1 MPKKSK
7 HEDPYAVREAQAYAN
22 PIASREFILDQ
33 LKQADRPL
41 TRQELEAMLGLE
53 GDEQREAL
61 RRRLRAMERDG
72 QVHCNRRGGYG
83 PLDKMNLVRGRIQAH
98 REGYGFLIPDTGGED
113 LYVSS
118 RQMSQVFDGDIVLAR
133 ISGIDR
139 RGRQEGA
146 IVQVLEHNT
155 RQLVGRYQEQDG
167 LGFVVPD
174 SPRIHH
180 DVLIP
185 SHARGD
191 ARTGQYVVV
200 AITAQP
206 GRRSP
211 PRGEVIEV
219 LGDHMAPG
227 MEIEVAIRNY
237 GLPFQWPHEVIEE
250 AQALAPEPD
259 EQDKQGRVD
268 IRDLPLMT
276 IDGEDARD
284 FDDAVYCEA
293 RKGGGWR
300 LWVAIADVSHYVPV
314 GSALDAEARLRGT
327 SVYFPDRVVPMLPEA
342 LSNGLCSLKP
352 NVDRLCMVCEMTIS
366 AAGRLSGYRFF
377 EGVMRSQARLTYTQ
391 VAAMVDPEHR
401 AHAQWA
407 RELAP
412 MLPHVQELHRL
423 YKALRGARE
432 QRGAIDF
439 ETTETRVIFSAERKI
454 ERIVPVERNDAHKLI
469 EECMLAAN
477 VATARLLE
485 KVKLGALYRVHV
497 GPTQD
502 KLLLLRK
509 FLGELGLDLGGGDK
523 PKPTD
528 YQKLLASVEGR
539 ADAHVIQSMMLRSM
553 SQARYQP
560 DNEGHFGLHY
570 LAYTHFTSPIRRYPD
585 LLVHRALRY
594 LVRGGGGD
602 AMMRYLRGGRNA
614 VVRPRGVRSLA
625 RSEIYPYSPAELVQL
640 GEHCSTTE
648 RRAEEAT
655 RDVMAWLKC
664 EYLQERVGDVFP
676 GVITAVTGF
685 GLFVELDSLYVEGLL
700 HVSALPGDYYSFDP
714 AKQRLIGERSRRSY
728 QLGGRVQVQVARVD
742 LDERKVDLELAV
754 EAEAEAAPG
763 PSRKRPRKRRRAS

>member
-1 MPKKSK
+1 MSKKSK
-7 HEDPYAVREAQAYAN
+7 HEDPYAAREAQAYAN

-41 TRQELEAMLGLE
+41 TRQELEAILGLE

-174 SPRIHH
+174 SPRIQH

-191 ARTGQYVVV
+191 ARPGQYVVV

-237 GLPFQWPHEVIEE
+237 GIPFQWPHEVIEE

-391 VAAMVDPEHR
+391 VAAMLDPDHR
-401 AHAQWA
+401 AHAHWTRQ
-407 RELAP
+407 LAS

-528 YQKLLASVEGR
+528 YQKLLASIEDR

-614 VVRPRGVRSLA
+614 VVRPKGVRSLA
-625 RSEIYPYSPAELVQL
+625 RPEIYPYSPAELVQL